1 MRRAFV
7 GERVAQNFGLV
18 AGPGSVGSCQPDL
31 VKVRLAAQIFNFVEG
46 LLAGY
51 RVPDDVGDSVTAAW
65 SATEQLS
72 VMETSQCAHR
82 LGKLE

>member
-7 GERVAQNFGLV
+7 AERVAQNFGLV

-31 VKVRLAAQIFNFVEG
+31 VKVRLSAQIFNFVVG
-46 LLAGY
+46 LLAGN
-51 RVPDDVGDSVTAAW
+51 RVSDDVGDSVTPAR
-65 SATEQLS
+65 SATKQLPLI
-72 VMETSQCAHR
+72 ETSQCAHR